1 MERKCNKKEQEVRQL
16 RYRHEIIEPDPELP
30 VFYIFHNE
38 REDSGVLAHWHK
50 SLEISYT
57 MTGKISKFTIDGTEH
72 ETNAGDI
79 LVINSNA
86 VHSIWDEHNKTK
98 ALSLIFPYAFIKA
111 EISDYDNKSFRLTN
125 RFAFTDLQKEKLAEL
140 RGLLDRYFFVME
152 SDGADKGRLLLK
164 GLLYQI
170 LHLLDAHFSVPKT
183 ERNSRNDSLPL
194 IAAITEYID
203 DNLEKDL
210 ALDKLAA
217 AFHLSYTHL
226 CRLFK
231 KETGNTIHSH
241 IVEQRLNKAVKL
253 LMFTEKNIRYIVDA
267 CGFPNQKSFSAAFKN
282 KYGMTPK
289 RYRDENRA

>member
-1 MERKCNKKEQEVRQL
+1 M
-16 RYRHEIIEPDPELP
+16 RYRHEIIEPDRELP

-38 REDSGVLAHWHK
+38 RKDSGVLAHWHK

-57 MTGKISKFTIDGTEH
+57 MSGKISEFTIDGTAH
-72 ETNAGDI
+72 ETNSGDI

-86 VHSIWDEHNKTK
+86 VHSIWDDHNHTK

-111 EISDYDNKSFRLTN
+111 EIADYDNKSFRLTN
-125 RFAFTDLQKEKLAEL
+125 RIAYTDLQKAKLAEL
-140 RGLLDRYFFVME
+140 RGLLDRYFVVME
-152 SDGADKGRLLLK
+152 SEGADKGRLLLK
-164 GLLYQI
+164 GLIYQI
-170 LHLLDAHFSVPKT
+170 LHLLDAHFSVPK
-183 ERNSRNDSLPL
+183 EGDKRADASLPL

-203 DNLEKDL
+203 ANLNNDL

-231 KETGNTIHSH
+231 KETGSTIHSH

-253 LMFTEKNIRYIVDA
+253 LMFTDKNIRYIVDA
-267 CGFPNQKSFSAAFKN
+267 CGFPNQKSFSASFKN

-289 RYRDENRA
+289 RYRDENKA

>member
-1 MERKCNKKEQEVRQL
+1 M
-16 RYRHEIIEPDPELP
+16 RYRHEIIEPDREIP

-57 MTGKISKFTIDGTEH
+57 MSGKISEFTIDGTVH

-86 VHSIWDEHNKTK
+86 VHSIWDDHNQTK

-111 EISDYDNKSFRLTN
+111 EIADYDNKSFCLTN
-125 RFAFTDLQKEKLAEL
+125 RIAFTDLQKEKLAEL
-140 RGLLDRYFFVME
+140 AGLLDQYFIVME
-152 SDGADKGRLLLK
+152 SEGADKGRLLLK
-164 GLLYQI
+164 GLIYQI

-183 ERNSRNDSLPL
+183 DQNRASDSLPL

-203 DNLEKDL
+203 ENLDKDL

-231 KETGNTIHSH
+231 KETGSTIHSH

-253 LMFTEKNIRYIVDA
+253 LMFTDKNIRYIVDA
-267 CGFPNQKSFSAAFKN
+267 CGFPNQKSFSAAFKT

-289 RYRDENRA
+289 RYRNENKA

>member
-1 MERKCNKKEQEVRQL
+1 M
-16 RYRHEIIEPDPELP
+16 RYRHEIIEPDRELP

-38 REDSGVLAHWHK
+38 RKDSGVLAHWHK

-57 MTGKISKFTIDGTEH
+57 MSGKISEFMIDGTVH

-86 VHSIWDEHNKTK
+86 VHSIWDDHNHTK

-111 EISDYDNKSFRLTN
+111 EIADYDNKSFRLTN
-125 RFAFTDLQKEKLAEL
+125 RIAYTDLQKAKLAEL
-140 RGLLDRYFFVME
+140 RGLLDRYFVVME
-152 SDGADKGRLLLK
+152 SEGAEKGRLLLK
-164 GLLYQI
+164 GLIYQI
-170 LHLLDAHFSVPKT
+170 LHLLDVHFSVPKT
-183 ERNSRNDSLPL
+183 ERNSSSNSLPL

-203 DNLEKDL
+203 ENLDNDL

-231 KETGNTIHSH
+231 KETGSTIHSH

-253 LMFTEKNIRYIVDA
+253 LMFSDKNIRYIVDA

-289 RYRDENRA
+289 RYRDENKA